1 MKNEWARA
9 PSRRL
14 FGRNA
19 CYKQMALDCGLV
31 LRRIGYRGVALPG
44 VLDRAAAFAAGPAFD
59 QASCV

>member
-1 MKNEWARA
+1 
-9 PSRRL
+9 
-14 FGRNA
+14 
-19 CYKQMALDCGLV
+19 MALDCGLV